1 MLKKP
6 GRTLMHSTK
15 LHGVQGVRCLL
26 FMEVA
31 DAAAGHQAGNQ
42 CPSQLNL
49 ADNECTKLGL
59 I

>member
-1 MLKKP
+1 MN
-6 GRTLMHSTK
+6 STK
-15 LHGVQGVRCLL
+15 LRGVQGVRCLL